1 MRHRINKLK
10 QLNTGAKKKDVFIR
24 NLLSSFV
31 KNGRITTTPKRA
43 KVLKAETDAFF
54 SKLVKT
60 YSRYNTEAESKR
72 ECIKIVKATIF
83 GEAEGK
89 KVMSEWL
96 PKYLGDNKKSSY
108 VVSYKLGVRKG
119 DAAEKVMLKLV

>member
-96 PKYLGDNKKSSY
+96 PKYLWDNKKSSY
-108 VVSYKLGVRKG
+108 VVSYKLGVRKW

>member
-10 QLNTGAKKKDVFIR
+10 QLNTWAKKKDVFIR

-31 KNGRITTTPKRA
+31 AYGRVVTTPKRA

-60 YSRYNTEAESKR
+60 YTRFADENEAKR
-72 ECIKIVKATIF
+72 ECINIVKAEIF
-83 GEAEGK
+83 GEDAWK
-89 KVMSEWL
+89 KVINTWL
-96 PKYLGDNKKSSY
+96 PKYVSEKNNSY
-108 VVSYKLGVRKG
+108 VASYRMWFRKG
-119 DAAEKVMLKLV
+119 DAAEQVMLKLL